1 MRSVPRAPPRADPV
15 PPGAPP
21 MPTARRPSLR
31 LAARSRT
38 GRPLRAL
45 VIAGATSILAASLL
59 VGLSLGPTAGMAAT
73 MLQEAEGGLFDFPPL
88 PRDLGEPDER
98 SVVLARDGSV
108 LATLHVENRKTVELD
123 DVPLHVQQAV
133 LATEDADFY
142 RHDGVNWRAIMR
154 AAVGNLRAGGV
165 TSGASTITQQVVKNV
180 VTGADRTLKRKVRE
194 ASYAVELEKRL
205 DKRAILELYL
215 NEAYFANGV
224 YGIATAAEYYWG
236 IDVGDLTLAQ
246 GALLAGMIRVPEVN
260 DPRDHPKAARDRR
273 DIVLRQM
280 AEERFVTREAAE
292 RAQRRPLDLDIHPI
306 TEPRNPFV
314 VDYVRH
320 LLEQDPAL
328 GPDRIARQRAIL
340 RGGLEIHTTLDP
352 ELQDTAQ
359 EIIAAVLDRDGD
371 PQAALAAVSP
381 KTGEI
386 LALGFGPN
394 AYGKGAGQTE
404 VFPAVP
410 GMGSSGRQAGSAF
423 KAFQVVAALEDGVS
437 PGYSFEAGSSYTW
450 KPPTCSRHTLGNYAD
465 ASQGVL
471 DMAAATAVSSNTYFA
486 RLVELTGPAKLVD
499 VANRM
504 GITSALPEVCSL
516 VLGTGEVF
524 PLDMAAAFG
533 VLANRGVRC
542 PPYAVAKVVDRNG
555 RTLTRGGGDCDRVL
569 ERGVAARAT
578 SLLRGPI
585 ERGTASRNGRIGRP
599 AAGKTGTTNNYGD
612 AWFTGFIPQL
622 SAAVWVGHERP
633 APMRGNPSCPR
644 GVTGGCLPTMIWS
657 RFMKRAIALL
667 DLPVESFPPAPA
679 ISTAPVPSVVGM
691 TQKAAEATLED
702 AGFNVAAVTVVDHRK
717 AGTVVR
723 QQPPGGGR
731 APRGGLI
738 GIEMSDGTGT
748 APVVPDLLGLT
759 EAAAREKVAGLGL
772 ELTVETAPAEE
783 EAIGTIVAQSPAAGA
798 DGTDVTTIVVTVG
811 RERRPDD
818 PTPTASPSPTATAS
832 ASPSGDPS
840 DSPSP
845 TRSPRPRRTRTPRPS
860 PSPTATATTSE
871 R

>member
-1 MRSVPRAPPRADPV
+1 
-15 PPGAPP
+15 

-31 LAARSRT
+31 FAARPRA
-38 GRPLRAL
+38 GRPLRAI

-73 MLQEAEGGLFDFPPL
+73 MLQEADGGLFDFPPL
-88 PRDLGEPDER
+88 PLDLGKPDER
-98 SVVLARDGSV
+98 SLVLARDGSV
-108 LATLHVENRKTVELD
+108 LATLHVENRKTVSLD
-123 DVPLHVQQAV
+123 EVPEHVQQAV

-236 IDVGDLTLAQ
+236 IDVGDLTLDQ

-260 DPRDHPKAARDRR
+260 DPRDHPEAARARR

-280 AEERFVTREAAE
+280 AVEGFISRETAE
-292 RAQRRPLDLDIHPI
+292 RAKRRPLDLDIHPI
-306 TEPRNPFV
+306 AEPRNPFV

-340 RGGLEIHTTLDP
+340 RGGLAIHTTLDP
-352 ELQDTAQ
+352 ELQDAAQ

-371 PQAALAAVSP
+371 PQAALAAVDP

-437 PGYSFEAGSSYTW
+437 PGYSFEAGAEYTW

-471 DMAAATAVSSNTYFA
+471 DMADATAMSSNTYFA

-504 GITSALPEVCSL
+504 GITTTLPEVCSL

-542 PPYAVAKVVDRNG
+542 PPYAVAKVVDRTG
-555 RTLTRGGGDCDRVL
+555 RTLTRGAGECERVL
-569 ERGVAARAT
+569 ERGIAARAT

-585 ERGTASRNGRIGRP
+585 ERGTAARNGRIGRP

-612 AWFTGFIPQL
+612 AWFTGYVPQL
-622 SAAVWVGHERP
+622 SAAVWVGHTRP
-633 APMRGNPSCPR
+633 TPMRGNPNCPR

-657 RFMKRAIALL
+657 RFMKRAISLL
-667 DLPVESFPPAPA
+667 DLPVEPFPPAPA
-679 ISTAPVPSVVGM
+679 ISTVPVPSVVGM
-691 TQKAAEATLED
+691 TQQAAEKTLED
-702 AGFNVAAVTVVDHRK
+702 AGFNVAVVTVADHRK

-723 QQPPGGGR
+723 QQPAGGGR

-738 GIEMSDGTGT
+738 GIEVSDGTGK
-748 APVVPDLLGLT
+748 APIVPDLIGLS
-759 EAAAREKVAGLGL
+759 EADARANVAAAGL
-772 ELTVETAPAEE
+772 EAVVETAPAEKDD
-783 EAIGTIVAQSPAAGA
+783 IGEVLAQSPAPGSAA
-798 DGTDVTTIVVTVG
+798 TESSTVTITVG

-818 PTPTASPSPTATAS
+818 PTPTPTPTPSPTPTVSAT
-832 ASPSGDPS
+832 PTGDPS
-840 DSPSP
+840 ETPSP

-860 PSPTATATTSE
+860 PSATETASE
-871 R
+871 D